1 MALVNWYY
9 ATFFASILAITSLG
23 LILLYLLF
31 YHEDEFEEEESM
43 TWNKLQSLLIVIM
56 NLSTPVSPIILPT
69 SLHPYNFQAL
79 KPQH

>member
-31 YHEDEFEEEESM
+31 YNDEEFDEEDE
-43 TWNKLQSLLIVIM
+43 
-56 NLSTPVSPIILPT
+56 
-69 SLHPYNFQAL
+69 
-79 KPQH
+79 